1 MKPTSPNPV
10 HDPLAERTPTLHRPN
25 RWRPRATSL
34 VAMVSV
40 LSLAG
45 CNTPPS
51 IVQGPLSVPPVMQPT
66 YLERTNPGSLF
77 QPDAPVASLFSGQ
90 KLARQVG
97 DKLKVDIAE
106 SFASQSKVA
115 TDHSR
120 ENAVASKGPGQGAKS
135 VGGFFGELLD
145 LNASAAGSDSFKGD
159 GNTEQSSRFTGQ
171 IAVQVINVLPNGH
184 LVIAGERAVAFN
196 RGVTRMRFSGVVS
209 PSDIRAGNLVASS
222 DVVNA
227 RLETAGEGDIS
238 DAASRSWLQR
248 VLTKTLTVW

>member
-1 MKPTSPNPV
+1 MKATASSPRRGQHAARAPRGAARSIALTTQ
-10 HDPLAERTPTLHRPN
+10 LAC
-25 RWRPRATSL
+25 W
-34 VAMVSV
+34 

-51 IVQGPLSVPPVMQPT
+51 IVQGPLSVPPVMPPT

-106 SFASQSKVA
+106 SFASQSKVT

-159 GNTEQSSRFTGQ
+159 GNTEQSNKFTGQ

-184 LVIAGERAVAFN
+184 LIIAGERAVAFN

-238 DAASRSWLQR
+238 EAASRSWLQR

>member
-1 MKPTSPNPV
+1 MNTIRTRRSARASRTG
-10 HDPLAERTPTLHRPN
+10 LALAFTGLLSLVGCSSTPT
-25 RWRPRATSL
+25 
-34 VAMVSV
+34 
-40 LSLAG
+40 
-45 CNTPPS
+45 
-51 IVQGPLSVPPVMQPT
+51 IVQGPLTVPPVAPPT

-97 DKLKVDIAE
+97 DKLKVDISE

-115 TDHSR
+115 TETSR

-159 GNTEQSSRFTGQ
+159 GNTEQSGKFTGQ

-196 RGVTRMRFSGVVS
+196 KGVTRMRFSGVVS
-209 PSDIRAGNLVASS
+209 PGDIRAGNMVASS

-227 RLETAGEGDIS
+227 RLETAGDGDVS
-238 DAASRSWLQR
+238 EASSRSWLQR

>member
-1 MKPTSPNPV
+1 MTPNRP
-10 HDPLAERTPTLHRPN
+10 HRPT
-25 RWRPRATSL
+25 RAIRPIGIATAAIGL
-34 VAMVSV
+34 
-40 LSLAG
+40 LSLAA

-51 IVQGPLSVPPVMQPT
+51 IVQGPLTVPPVTPPT
-66 YLERTNPGSLF
+66 YLERSNPGSLF

-106 SFASQSKVA
+106 SFASQSKVS
-115 TDHSR
+115 TEHSR

-159 GNTEQSSRFTGQ
+159 GNTEQSGNFTGQ

-196 RGVTRMRFSGVVS
+196 RGVTHLRFSGVVS
-209 PSDIRAGNLVASS
+209 PGDIRAGNMVASS

-227 RLETAGEGDIS
+227 RLETAGDGDVS
-238 DAASRSWLQR
+238 EAASRSWLQR

>member
-1 MKPTSPNPV
+1 MNPIRTRRTARASRTG
-10 HDPLAERTPTLHRPN
+10 LALAFTGLLSLVGCSSTPT
-25 RWRPRATSL
+25 
-34 VAMVSV
+34 
-40 LSLAG
+40 
-45 CNTPPS
+45 
-51 IVQGPLSVPPVMQPT
+51 IVQGPLTVPPVAPPT

-115 TDHSR
+115 TETSR

-159 GNTEQSSRFTGQ
+159 GNTEQSGKFTGQ

-196 RGVTRMRFSGVVS
+196 KGVTRMRFSGVVS
-209 PSDIRAGNLVASS
+209 PGDIRAGNMVASS

-227 RLETAGEGDIS
+227 RLETAGDGDVS
-238 DAASRSWLQR
+238 EASSRSWLQR

>member
-1 MKPTSPNPV
+1 MKATASSPRHGQHAARAPRGAARSIALTTQ
-10 HDPLAERTPTLHRPN
+10 LAC
-25 RWRPRATSL
+25 W
-34 VAMVSV
+34 

-51 IVQGPLSVPPVMQPT
+51 IVQGPLSVPPVMPPS

-106 SFASQSKVA
+106 C
-115 TDHSR
+115 
-120 ENAVASKGPGQGAKS
+120 
-135 VGGFFGELLD
+135 
-145 LNASAAGSDSFKGD
+145 FKGD
-159 GNTEQSSRFTGQ
+159 GNTEQSNKFTGQ

-238 DAASRSWLQR
+238 EAASRSWLQG

>member
-1 MKPTSPNPV
+1 MNHLRTR
-10 HDPLAERTPTLHRPN
+10 RTPRAPHANRPMV
-25 RWRPRATSL
+25 PA
-34 VAMVSV
+34 VALAGL

-45 CNTPPS
+45 CSSPPS
-51 IVQGPLSVPPVMQPT
+51 IVQGPLTVPPVAPPT
-66 YLERTNPGSLF
+66 YLERSNPGSLF

-106 SFASQSKVA
+106 SFSSQSKVA

-145 LNASAAGSDSFKGD
+145 LDASASGSDSFKGD
-159 GNTEQSSRFTGQ
+159 GNTEQSGKFTGQ

-184 LVIAGERAVAFN
+184 LVIAGERAVSFN
-196 RGVTRMRFSGVVS
+196 RGVTRLRFSGVVS
-209 PSDIRAGNLVASS
+209 PGDIRAGNMVASS

-238 DAASRSWLQR
+238 EAASRSWLQR